1 MSLIDRQGS
10 ASSSAGGARERRSPF
25 PAFANVALVLLV
37 LASIALAGCGG
48 PSAEELAAVDYTPL
62 ALGDW
67 PVSTPE
73 EQGLDPALV
82 AELYYNAEQ
91 LETLYGLLVI
101 KNGYLVAEEY
111 FHGQSVGQLS
121 SRASVTK
128 SITSALV
135 GIALEQGCLTSV
147 DQKMMEFFPELVD
160 QIQDPRKM
168 QITIREMLQM
178 RAGYPWEE
186 SSQELF
192 DLMFSGFRSRNLVD
206 VPLVRDPG
214 TGFDY
219 SNMTTH
225 LLGIIVARAC
235 DTDLKSYAQEYLFSP
250 LGGEVGYWLL
260 GWEDYYIGF
269 AEMEI
274 TARDM
279 AKFGQLY
286 LDGGQFEGNQ
296 IVPANWVRDSLQT
309 YSEDAW
315 YYRVGKNWKDSAYG
329 YQWWSIR
336 AGDHRYNLAWG
347 HGGQQIALLDE
358 QDLVVVATADPLYKQ
373 HGDRPWQLEKAN
385 LNLVAD
391 FIASLPGE

>member
-1 MSLIDRQGS
+1 MRISSMARREGRHRSTCLIACAILALS
-10 ASSSAGGARERRSPF
+10 ILVSSA
-25 PAFANVALVLLV
+25 LT
-37 LASIALAGCGG
+37 GCGG
-48 PSAEELAAVDYTPL
+48 PSAAELETVDYAPL
-62 ALGDW
+62 PGSDW
-67 PVSTPE
+67 PVSTPA
-73 EQGLDPALV
+73 EQGLDPMLV
-82 AELYYNAEQ
+82 AELYHNAEQ
-91 LETLYGLLVI
+91 LETLYGLLVL
-101 KNGYLVAEEY
+101 KNGHLVAEKY
-111 FHGQSVGQLS
+111 FHGKSVDQLS

-135 GIALEQGCLTSV
+135 GIALEQGCLSSV

-168 QITIREMLQM
+168 QITIRQMLQM

-186 SSQELF
+186 SSAELF

-235 DTDLKSYAQEYLFSP
+235 DTDLKSYAQEHLFSP
-250 LGGEVGYWLL
+250 LGGEVGNWIL

-269 AEMEI
+269 ADLEI

-286 LDGGQFEGNQ
+286 LNEGRFEGKQ
-296 IVPANWVRDSLQT
+296 IVPADWVRDSLQT

-315 YYRVGKNWKDSAYG
+315 YFRVGKNWRDSAYG
-329 YQWWSIR
+329 YQWWSVR
-336 AGDHRYNLAWG
+336 AGDYRYNLAWG
-347 HGGQQIALLDE
+347 HGGQQIALVDDL
-358 QDLVVVATADPLYKQ
+358 DLVVVATADPFYKQ
-373 HGDRPWQLEKAN
+373 HGDEPWKLEKAN

>member
-1 MSLIDRQGS
+1 MVLIPS
-10 ASSSAGGARERRSPF
+10 I
-25 PAFANVALVLLV
+25 LL
-37 LASIALAGCGG
+37 AACG
-48 PSAEELAAVDYTPL
+48 PSAQDLEAVDYTPL
-62 ALGDW
+62 PGEDW
-67 PVSTPE
+67 EVSTPE

-82 AELYYNAEQ
+82 ARLYYNAEQ

-101 KNGYLVAEEY
+101 KNGYLVAEKY
-111 FHGQSVGQLS
+111 FNGASVDQLS

-135 GIALEQGCLTSV
+135 GIALEQGCLSSV
-147 DQKMMEFFPELVD
+147 DQKMIEFFPELAD
-160 QIQDPRKM
+160 QVRDPRKRE
-168 QITIREMLQM
+168 ITLRQMLQM

-186 SSQELF
+186 STQEGF
-192 DLMFSGFRSRNLVD
+192 DLMFSGFRTHNLID

-225 LLGIIVARAC
+225 LLGVIVARAC
-235 DTDLKSYAQEYLFSP
+235 DTDLKTYAQEHLFTP
-250 LGGEVGYWLL
+250 LGGELGDWLL

-269 AEMEI
+269 ADLEI

-279 AKFGQLY
+279 ARFGQLY
-286 LDGGQFEGNQ
+286 LDGGRFEGNQ
-296 IVPANWVRDSLQT
+296 IVPAGWVRDSLQT

-315 YYRVGKNWKDSAYG
+315 YYPVGKNWRDSAYG

-336 AGDHRYNLAWG
+336 AGDHRYSLAWG

-373 HGDRPWQLEKAN
+373 HGDQPWKLEKAN

-391 FIASLPGE
+391 FIGSLPKE

>member
-1 MSLIDRQGS
+1 MEKTAIKGRHRSFQLFTVMILLLSLL
-10 ASSSAGGARERRSPF
+10 ASSTLS
-25 PAFANVALVLLV
+25 
-37 LASIALAGCGG
+37 GCGG
-48 PSAEELAAVDYTPL
+48 PSPEELESVDYSPL
-62 ALGDW
+62 AVGDW
-67 PVSTPE
+67 QVSTPE

-82 AELYYNAEQ
+82 AELYYSAEQ
-91 LETLYGLLVI
+91 LETLYGLLVV
-101 KNGYLVAEEY
+101 KNGYLVAEKY
-111 FHGQSVGQLS
+111 FHGKSISQLS

-135 GIALEQGCLTSV
+135 GIALEQGCLSSV
-147 DQKMMEFFPELVD
+147 DQKMIEFFPELVD
-160 QIQDPRKM
+160 KIEDPRKKE
-168 QITIREMLQM
+168 ITIRQMLQM

-192 DLMFSGFRSRNLVD
+192 DLMFTGFRTTNLVD

-235 DTDLKSYAQEYLFSP
+235 DTDLKSYAEEYLFSP

-269 AEMEI
+269 ADMEI

-286 LDGGQFEGNQ
+286 LDDGQYQGRQ
-296 IVPANWVRDSLQT
+296 IVPAAWVRDSLQT

-347 HGGQQIALLDE
+347 HGGQQIAILHE

-373 HGDRPWQLEKAN
+373 HGDQPWKLEKAN

-391 FIASLPGE
+391 FIASLPAE